1 MVTDTA
7 QLETL
12 PEDHTCGNK
21 YSSIRH
27 IASDMARLGKAGN
40 LENLYQY
47 VLIPAFWYMTI
58 KYNPN
63 SFLGIWTTNSI
74 ELAARV

>member
-1 MVTDTA
+1 
-7 QLETL
+7 
-12 PEDHTCGNK
+12 
-21 YSSIRH
+21 
-27 IASDMARLGKAGN
+27 MARLGKAGN